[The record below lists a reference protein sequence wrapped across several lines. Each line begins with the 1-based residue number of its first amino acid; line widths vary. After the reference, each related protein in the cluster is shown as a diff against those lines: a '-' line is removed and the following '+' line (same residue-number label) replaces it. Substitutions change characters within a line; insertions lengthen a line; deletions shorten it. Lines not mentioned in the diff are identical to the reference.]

1 MKKTEKSKKK
11 TKSFNRKTKSMVNL
25 ALKYRPQTLD
35 SFIGQE
41 HLLARGAVLRK
52 LIEADA
58 LPHIFLYGPP
68 GCGKTSL
75 ARIIAINLERP
86 FYEMNATTLKIEDL
100 RKLFKA
106 HANALQK
113 PLIFIDEVHRL
124 SKNQQEVLL
133 PFMENQAALIIGAST
148 ENPFYSL
155 TAAMRSR
162 SHLFELKS
170 IQEKEL
176 LAFLEN
182 IISLENIDIEDEVKE
197 YLVFSSTGD
206 VRAMLNLLESASVV
220 KSPITLDILKQI
232 RPHAMQAGSSESES
246 HYELTS
252 AMIKS
257 IRGSDIDAS
266 IYYLARLIDG
276 GEPAEFI
283 ARRLAILA
291 SEDIGNAN
299 PPALNLAS
307 STLNIV
313 KHIGYPEARISLS
326 QLVIYLASSPKSNTA
341 YLAINAALN
350 DIQNGQIYPIP
361 SHLKT
366 HAKSYLY
373 PHDYNG
379 WVEQSYLTSSRKYY
393 HTKKMGFE
401 KTLWQWHE
409 KIIN

>member
-1 MKKTEKSKKK
+1 MP
-11 TKSFNRKTKSMVNL
+11 NL
-25 ALKYRPQTLD
+25 ALKYRPKTLD
-35 SFIGQE
+35 ALIGQS
-41 HLLARGAVLRK
+41 HLLGDNAILRK
-52 LIEADA
+52 LITTGT
-58 LPHIFLYGPP
+58 LTHTFFYGPP
-68 GCGKTSL
+68 GCGKTTL
-75 ARIIAINLERP
+75 ARVIATLLDKP

-100 RKLFKA
+100 RKIFKEYT
-106 HANALQK
+106 NALQK

-133 PFMENQAALIIGAST
+133 PFMENNAALIIGAST
-148 ENPFYSL
+148 ENPYYSL

-162 SHLFELKS
+162 SHLFELEP
-170 IQEKEL
+170 IHEKEL
-176 LAFLEN
+176 HAYLKKIIQLEDL
-182 IISLENIDIEDEVKE
+182 SVEEEAKE
-197 YLVFSSTGD
+197 YLVFSSGGD
-206 VRAMLNLLESASVV
+206 VRAMLNLLESAAAVE
-220 KSPITLDILKQI
+220 SPITLHTLKQI
-232 RPHAMQAGSSESES
+232 RPHAMQAGSVESES

-326 QLVIYLASSPKSNTA
+326 QLVIYLASSPKSNSA
-341 YLAINAALN
+341 YMAINTALN
-350 DIQNGQIYPIP
+350 SIKNGEIHPIP
-361 SHLKT
+361 SHIKT
-366 HAKSYLY
+366 HAKTYLY
-373 PHDYNG
+373 PHDFGG
-379 WVEQSYLTSSRKYY
+379 WVEQSYLSVPKKYY
-393 HTKKMGFE
+393 ETKQIGFE

-409 KIIN
+409 KIKSK

>member
-1 MKKTEKSKKK
+1 MTLL
-11 TKSFNRKTKSMVNL
+11 NL
-25 ALKYRPQTLD
+25 ALKYRPKTLKEI
-35 SFIGQE
+35 IGQS
-41 HLLARGAVLRK
+41 HLLGQGAVLEK
-52 LIEADA
+52 LIGADA
-58 LPHIFLYGPP
+58 LPHTFFYGPP
-68 GCGKTSL
+68 GCGKTTL
-75 ARIIAINLERP
+75 ARVIASILDKP

-100 RKLFKA
+100 RKIFKDFS
-106 HANALQK
+106 NALQK

-133 PFMENQAALIIGAST
+133 PFMENNAALIIGAST
-148 ENPFYSL
+148 ENPYYSL

-162 SHLFELKS
+162 SHLFELQS
-170 IQEKEL
+170 IDQNEL
-176 LAFLEN
+176 RAYLEN
-182 IISLENIDIEDEVKE
+182 IIQKEDLCVEDEAKE
-197 YLVFSSTGD
+197 YLIFSSGGD
-206 VRAMLNLLESASVV
+206 VRAMLNLLESAGTTE
-220 KSPITLDILKQI
+220 SPVTLATLKQI

-266 IYYLARLIDG
+266 IYYLARLIEG

-326 QLVIYLASSPKSNTA
+326 QLVIYLASSPKSNSA
-341 YLAINAALN
+341 YIAINAAMS
-350 DIQNGQIYPIP
+350 DIKSGEIHPIP
-361 SHLKT
+361 SHIKT
-366 HAKSYLY
+366 HAKNYLY
-373 PHDYNG
+373 PHDFNG
-379 WVEQSYLTSSRKYY
+379 WVKQSYLSKPKKYY
-393 HTKKMGFE
+393 ETKQIGFE
-401 KTLWQWHE
+401 KTLWLWHE
-409 KIIN
+409 KIKSL

>member
-1 MKKTEKSKKK
+1 L
-11 TKSFNRKTKSMVNL
+11 VNF
-25 ALKYRPQTLD
+25 ALKYRPKKLD
-35 SFIGQE
+35 EIIGQK
-41 HLLARGAVLRK
+41 HLLGQDAVLQR
-52 LIEADA
+52 LIETRH
-58 LPHIFLYGPP
+58 LSHTFLYGPP
-68 GCGKTSL
+68 GCGKTTL
-75 ARIIAINLERP
+75 ARIIAEELDIP
-86 FYEMNATTLKIEDL
+86 FYEMNATSLKIEDL
-100 RKLFKA
+100 RKIFKTYN
-106 HANALQK
+106 NALQK

-133 PFMENQAALIIGAST
+133 PFMENAAALIIGAST
-148 ENPFYSL
+148 ENPYYSL

-162 SHLFELKS
+162 SHLFELTAVS
-170 IQEKEL
+170 QEEMAKYL
-176 LAFLEN
+176 NKIIKLE
-182 IISLENIDIEDEVKE
+182 EIEVADEAKE
-197 YLVFSSTGD
+197 YLVFSSSGD
-206 VRAMLNLLESASVV
+206 VRAMLNLLESAKAV
-220 KSPITLDILKQI
+220 KENISFETLKQI

-266 IYYLARLIDG
+266 VYYLARLIDG

-326 QLVIYLASSPKSNTA
+326 QLVIYLASSPKSNAA
-341 YLAINAALN
+341 YLAINSALKS
-350 DIQNGQIYPIP
+350 IEAGEIHPIP
-361 SHLKT
+361 SHIKT
-366 HAKSYLY
+366 HAKTYLY
-373 PHDYNG
+373 PHDFGG
-379 WVEQSYLTSSRKYY
+379 WVKQSYLSKPLHFYQSKQI
-393 HTKKMGFE
+393 GFE

-409 KIIN
+409 KIQGC

>member
-1 MKKTEKSKKK
+1 MP
-11 TKSFNRKTKSMVNL
+11 NL
-25 ALKYRPQTLD
+25 ALKYRPKTLD
-35 SFIGQE
+35 ALIGQS
-41 HLLARGAVLRK
+41 HLLGDSAILRK
-52 LIEADA
+52 LITTGT
-58 LPHIFLYGPP
+58 LSHTFFYGPP
-68 GCGKTSL
+68 GCGKTTL
-75 ARIIAINLERP
+75 ARVIATLLDKP

-100 RKLFKA
+100 RKIFKEYT
-106 HANALQK
+106 NALQK

-133 PFMENQAALIIGAST
+133 PFMENNAALIIGAST
-148 ENPFYSL
+148 ENPYYSL

-162 SHLFELKS
+162 SHLFELEP
-170 IQEKEL
+170 IEEKEL
-176 LAFLEN
+176 HTYLEK
-182 IISLENIDIEDEVKE
+182 IISLEDLTMEEDAKE
-197 YLVFSSTGD
+197 YLVFSSGGD
-206 VRAMLNLLESASVV
+206 VRAMLNLLESSASVE
-220 KSPITLDILKQI
+220 SPITLFTLKQI
-232 RPHAMQAGSSESES
+232 RPHAMQAGSAESES

-326 QLVIYLASSPKSNTA
+326 QLVIYLASSPKSNSA
-341 YLAINAALN
+341 YMAINTALN
-350 DIQNGQIYPIP
+350 SIKEGEIHPIP
-361 SHLKT
+361 SHIKT
-366 HAKSYLY
+366 HAKAYLY
-373 PHDYNG
+373 PHDFGG
-379 WVEQSYLTSSRKYY
+379 WVEQSYLSVPKKYY
-393 HTKKMGFE
+393 ESKQIGFE

-409 KIIN
+409 KIKSK

>member
-1 MKKTEKSKKK
+1 MLN
-11 TKSFNRKTKSMVNL
+11 FAR
-25 ALKYRPQTLD
+25 KYRPKSLD
-35 SFIGQE
+35 ELVGQS
-41 HLLARGAVLRK
+41 HLLGEHAVLRK
-52 LIEADA
+52 LIEADT

-68 GCGKTSL
+68 GCGKTTL
-75 ARIIAINLERP
+75 ARIIATSLDRP

-100 RKLFKA
+100 RKIFKEYT
-106 HANALQK
+106 NALQK

-133 PFMENQAALIIGAST
+133 PFMENQSALIIGAST
-148 ENPFYSL
+148 ENPYYSL

-162 SHLFELKS
+162 SHLFELKH
-170 IQEKEL
+170 IEEEAMKAHLEKVIVQEEL
-176 LAFLEN
+176 MVAE
-182 IISLENIDIEDEVKE
+182 EAKE
-197 YLVFSSTGD
+197 YLVFSSGGD
-206 VRAMLNLLESASVV
+206 VRAMLNLLESAAAIN
-220 KSPITLDILKQI
+220 SPITLHTLKEI
-232 RPHAMQAGSSESES
+232 RPHAMQAGSAESES

-283 ARRLAILA
+283 ARRLSIFA

-326 QLVIYLASSPKSNTA
+326 QLVIYLASSPKSNSA
-341 YLAINAALN
+341 YMAINDALHA
-350 DIQNGQIYPIP
+350 IKEGEIHPIP
-361 SHLKT
+361 AHIKT
-366 HAKSYLY
+366 HAKNYQY
-373 PHDYNG
+373 PHDFGG
-379 WVEQSYLTSSRKYY
+379 WVKQNYLTKPLSFYQTRQI
-393 HTKKMGFE
+393 GFE

-409 KIIN
+409 KIKQN

>member
-1 MKKTEKSKKK
+1 
-11 TKSFNRKTKSMVNL
+11 MVNL
-25 ALKYRPQTLD
+25 ALKYRPKDLD
-35 SFIGQE
+35 EIIGQP
-41 HLLARGAVLRK
+41 HLLGGTSSLRK
-52 LIEADA
+52 LIESDA
-58 LPHIFLYGPP
+58 LPHSFFYGPP
-68 GCGKTSL
+68 GCGKTTL
-75 ARIIAINLERP
+75 ARVIATQLDRP
-86 FYEMNATTLKIEDL
+86 FYEMNATTLKIDDL
-100 RKLFKA
+100 RKIFKEYT
-106 HANALQK
+106 NALQK

-133 PFMENQAALIIGAST
+133 PFMENNAALIIGAST
-148 ENPFYSL
+148 ENPYYSL

-162 SHLFELKS
+162 SHLFELEALS
-170 IQEKEL
+170 QQEMSNYLQKIIEL
-176 LAFLEN
+176 ESVL
-182 IISLENIDIEDEVKE
+182 IDSDAAE
-197 YLVFSSTGD
+197 YLVFSSGGD
-206 VRAMLNLLESASVV
+206 VRAMLNLLESGQIVTT
-220 KSPITLDILKQI
+220 PITLETLRQI

-326 QLVIYLASSPKSNTA
+326 QLVIYLASSPKSNSA
-341 YLAINAALN
+341 YMAINTALKA
-350 DIQNGQIYPIP
+350 IKNGEIHPIP
-361 SHLKT
+361 THIKT
-366 HAKSYLY
+366 HAKTYVY
-373 PHDYNG
+373 PHDFGG
-379 WVEQSYLTSSRKYY
+379 WVEQSYLSTPLHFYQ
-393 HTKKMGFE
+393 TQQIGFE

-409 KIIN
+409 KIKAIKD

>member
-1 MKKTEKSKKK
+1 LLT
-11 TKSFNRKTKSMVNL
+11 L
-25 ALKYRPQTLD
+25 ALRYRPKTLEEM
-35 SFIGQE
+35 IGQK
-41 HLLARGAVLRK
+41 HLLGEGAILQK
-52 LIEADA
+52 LITTDT
-58 LPHIFLYGPP
+58 LPHTFFYGPP
-68 GCGKTSL
+68 GCGKTTL
-75 ARIIAINLERP
+75 ARIIATLLDRP

-100 RKLFKA
+100 RKIFKEYS
-106 HANALQK
+106 NALQK

-133 PFMENQAALIIGAST
+133 PFMENASALIIGAST
-148 ENPFYSL
+148 ENPYYSL

-162 SHLFELKS
+162 SHLFELEAIS
-170 IQEKEL
+170 QKEL
-176 LAFLEN
+176 SDYLHKVLEAEN
-182 IISLENIDIEDEVKE
+182 IMAEEEAKE
-197 YLVFSSTGD
+197 YLVFSSGGD
-206 VRAMLNLLESASVV
+206 VRAMLNLLESAKAVEGS
-220 KSPITLDILKQI
+220 ITLSTLKKI

-266 IYYLARLIDG
+266 IYYLARLVDG

-326 QLVIYLASSPKSNTA
+326 QLVIYLASSPKSNSA
-341 YLAINAALN
+341 YMAINTALK
-350 DIQNGQIYPIP
+350 DIEAGEIHPVP
-361 SHLKT
+361 SHIKT
-366 HAKSYLY
+366 HAKNYLY
-373 PHDYNG
+373 PHDYDG
-379 WVEQSYLTSSRKYY
+379 WVEQSYLSVPKKYY
-393 HTKKMGFE
+393 DTKQIGFE
-401 KTLWQWHE
+401 KTLWIWHE
-409 KIIN
+409 KIRSVNT

>member
-1 MKKTEKSKKK
+1 LP
-11 TKSFNRKTKSMVNL
+11 NL
-25 ALKYRPQTLD
+25 ALKYRPKTLD
-35 SFIGQE
+35 ELIGQS
-41 HLLARGAVLRK
+41 HLLGDSAILRK
-52 LIEADA
+52 LITTDT
-58 LPHIFLYGPP
+58 LSHTFFYGPP
-68 GCGKTSL
+68 GCGKTTL
-75 ARIIAINLERP
+75 ARVIASLMDKP

-100 RKLFKA
+100 RKIFKEYT
-106 HANALQK
+106 NALQK

-148 ENPFYSL
+148 ENPYYSL

-162 SHLFELKS
+162 SHLFELEA
-170 IQEKEL
+170 IHEKEL
-176 LAFLEN
+176 HTYLDKIIQLED
-182 IISLENIDIEDEVKE
+182 LTVEDEAKE
-197 YLVFSSTGD
+197 YLVFSSGGD
-206 VRAMLNLLESASVV
+206 VRAMLNLLESAGAVEN
-220 KSPITLDILKQI
+220 PITLNTLKQI
-232 RPHAMQAGSSESES
+232 RPHAMQAGSAESES

-326 QLVIYLASSPKSNTA
+326 QLVIYLASSPKSNSA
-341 YLAINAALN
+341 YLAINPALKS
-350 DIQNGQIYPIP
+350 IKEGEIPPIP
-361 SHLKT
+361 SHIKT
-366 HAKSYLY
+366 HAKDYVY
-373 PHDYNG
+373 PHDFGG
-379 WVEQSYLTSSRKYY
+379 WVQQSYLLVPKKYY
-393 HTKKMGFE
+393 DTKQIGFE

-409 KIIN
+409 KIKSK

>member
-1 MKKTEKSKKK
+1 LI
-11 TKSFNRKTKSMVNL
+11 NL
-25 ALKYRPQTLD
+25 ALKYRPKNLD
-35 SFIGQE
+35 EIIGQS
-41 HLLARGAVLRK
+41 HLLSKTSSLRK
-52 LIEADA
+52 LIESNA
-58 LPHIFLYGPP
+58 LPHSFFYGPP
-68 GCGKTSL
+68 GCGKTTL
-75 ARIIAINLERP
+75 ARVIATQLDRP
-86 FYEMNATTLKIEDL
+86 FYEMNATTLKIDDL
-100 RKLFKA
+100 RKIFKEYT
-106 HANALQK
+106 NALQK

-133 PFMENQAALIIGAST
+133 PFMENNAALVIGAST
-148 ENPFYSL
+148 ENPYYSL

-162 SHLFELKS
+162 SHLFELEALTPEEMFSYLQK
-170 IQEKEL
+170 IIEL
-176 LAFLEN
+176 E
-182 IISLENIDIEDEVKE
+182 SVSIEDDAVE
-197 YLVFSSTGD
+197 YLVFSSGGD
-206 VRAMLNLLESASVV
+206 VRAMLNLLESGQIVTE
-220 KSPITLDILKQI
+220 PITLDTLKQI

-326 QLVIYLASSPKSNTA
+326 QLVIYLASSPKSNSA
-341 YLAINAALN
+341 YIAINSALKS
-350 DIQNGQIYPIP
+350 IKEGEIHPIP
-361 SHLKT
+361 SHIKT
-366 HAKSYLY
+366 HAKTYVY
-373 PHDYNG
+373 PHDFGG
-379 WVEQSYLTSSRKYY
+379 WVEQSYLSTPLHFYQ
-393 HTKKMGFE
+393 TQQVGFE

-409 KIIN
+409 KIQSIKD

>member
-1 MKKTEKSKKK
+1 LP
-11 TKSFNRKTKSMVNL
+11 NL
-25 ALKYRPQTLD
+25 ALKYRPKTLD
-35 SFIGQE
+35 ALIGQS
-41 HLLARGAVLRK
+41 HLVGENAILRK
-52 LIEADA
+52 LITTGT
-58 LPHIFLYGPP
+58 LSHTFFYGPP
-68 GCGKTSL
+68 GCGKTTL
-75 ARIIAINLERP
+75 ARVIATLLDKP

-100 RKLFKA
+100 RKIFKEYT
-106 HANALQK
+106 NALQK

-133 PFMENQAALIIGAST
+133 PFMENNAALIIGAST
-148 ENPFYSL
+148 ENPYYSL

-162 SHLFELKS
+162 SHLFELEPIDEKVLHTYLKKI
-170 IQEKEL
+170 IQ
-176 LAFLEN
+176 LED
-182 IISLENIDIEDEVKE
+182 LCVEEDAEE
-197 YLVFSSTGD
+197 YLVFSSGGD
-206 VRAMLNLLESASVV
+206 VRAMLNLLESAAAVE
-220 KSPITLDILKQI
+220 SPITLHTLKQI
-232 RPHAMQAGSSESES
+232 RPHAMQAGSAESES

-326 QLVIYLASSPKSNTA
+326 QLVIYLASSPKSNSA
-341 YLAINAALN
+341 YMAINTALN
-350 DIQNGQIYPIP
+350 AIKNGEIHPIP
-361 SHLKT
+361 SHIKT
-366 HAKSYLY
+366 HAKAYLY
-373 PHDYNG
+373 PHDFGG
-379 WVEQSYLTSSRKYY
+379 WVEQSYLSVPKKYY
-393 HTKKMGFE
+393 ETKQIGFE
-401 KTLWQWHE
+401 KTLWQWYE
-409 KIIN
+409 KIKSK

>member
-1 MKKTEKSKKK
+1 
-11 TKSFNRKTKSMVNL
+11 MVNL
-25 ALKYRPQTLD
+25 ALKYRPKDLD
-35 SFIGQE
+35 ELIGQS
-41 HLLARGAVLRK
+41 HLLGGTSSLRK
-52 LIEADA
+52 LIESNA
-58 LPHIFLYGPP
+58 LPHSFFYGPP
-68 GCGKTSL
+68 GCGKTTL
-75 ARIIAINLERP
+75 ARVIATQLDRP
-86 FYEMNATTLKIEDL
+86 FYEMNATTLKIDDL
-100 RKLFKA
+100 RKIFKEY
-106 HANALQK
+106 ANALQK

-133 PFMENQAALIIGAST
+133 PFMENNSALVIGAST
-148 ENPFYSL
+148 ENPYYSL

-162 SHLFELKS
+162 SHLFEFEALSQEEMFSYLQKIIALESVS
-170 IQEKEL
+170 IDDD
-176 LAFLEN
+176 AA
-182 IISLENIDIEDEVKE
+182 E
-197 YLVFSSTGD
+197 YLVFSSGGD
-206 VRAMLNLLESASVV
+206 VRAMLNLLESGQIVTT
-220 KSPITLDILKQI
+220 PITLDTLKQI

-326 QLVIYLASSPKSNTA
+326 QLVIYLASSPKSNSA
-341 YLAINAALN
+341 YLAINSALQS
-350 DIQNGQIYPIP
+350 IKEGEIHPIP
-361 SHLKT
+361 SHIKT
-366 HAKSYLY
+366 HAKNYIY
-373 PHDYNG
+373 PHDFGG
-379 WVEQSYLTSSRKYY
+379 WVEQSYLSTSLHFYQTQ
-393 HTKKMGFE
+393 HIGFE

-409 KIIN
+409 KIKSINS